1 LLRFSDPEVRTANG
15 RNRAGND
22 FTAMRHLQTI
32 ADLRA
37 ACDAVRARGGR
48 VGLVPT
54 MGALH
59 EGHASLIRAA
69 RAETDLVVVTVF
81 VNPLQFGAGEDLD
94 RYPRDL
100 EGDLAVCARE
110 GADIVFAPSVAEMYP
125 AGPPATTVHV
135 ADLTAPMCGAARPT
149 HFDGVSTVVTKLF
162 AIAGTCRAYFG
173 RKDAQQLA
181 VVTRMAA
188 DLNLPVEVVGCP
200 IVREPDGLAMSSRN
214 AYLAADERRAAL
226 VLHRALAT
234 AAARILD
241 GERDAP
247 TLAELLAKTV
257 ATEPS
262 VALEYADVRH
272 LHDLTECSG
281 PIAGEVLVAVAA
293 RVGATRLIDNV
304 TVSVTA
310 SGAAVD
316 LGVTSAGTRSAG
328 SEMP

>member
-1 LLRFSDPEVRTANG
+1 
-15 RNRAGND
+15 
-22 FTAMRHLQTI
+22 MRHLQTI

-37 ACDAVRARGGR
+37 ACDEVRARGGS

-69 RAETDLVVVTVF
+69 RSATDLVVVTIF

-100 EGDLAVCARE
+100 DGDLAVCARD

-125 AGPPATTVHV
+125 AGPPATIVHV

-162 AIAGTCRAYFG
+162 AIAGPCRAFFG

-200 IVREPDGLAMSSRN
+200 IVRESDGLAMSSRN
-214 AYLAADERRAAL
+214 AYLSADERVAAL
-226 VLHRALAT
+226 VLNRALT
-234 AAARILD
+234 AAADRILA
-241 GERDAP
+241 GERDPAVVAR
-247 TLAELLAKTV
+247 LVADIV
-257 ATEPS
+257 ATEPML
-262 VALEYADVRH
+262 VLEYADVRR
-272 LHDLTECSG
+272 LHDLSEWET
-281 PIAGEVLVAVAA
+281 PLAGEVLVAVAA

-304 TVSVTA
+304 MCTVTETGA
-310 SGAAVD
+310 SAD
-316 LGVTSAGTRSAG
+316 LGVTGAGMWSARSEP
-328 SEMP
+328 S

>member
-1 LLRFSDPEVRTANG
+1 
-15 RNRAGND
+15 
-22 FTAMRHLQTI
+22 MRHLQTI

-37 ACDAVRARGGR
+37 VCDEVRARSGR

-69 RAETDLVVVTVF
+69 RAQTDLVVVTIF

-100 EGDLAVCARE
+100 EGDLAVCERE

-135 ADLTAPMCGAARPT
+135 DGLTAPMCGAARPT

-162 AIAGTCRAYFG
+162 AIAGPSRAFFG

-181 VVTRMAA
+181 VVARMAA

-214 AYLAADERRAAL
+214 AYLAADERAAAL
-226 VLHRALAT
+226 VLNRALA
-234 AAARILD
+234 AAASRILD
-241 GERDAP
+241 GERDPAVI
-247 TLAELLAKTV
+247 AGVV
-257 ATEPS
+257 ADAVAHEPA
-262 VALEYADVRH
+262 VVLEYADVRR
-272 LHDLTECSG
+272 LHDLTECET
-281 PIAGEVLVAVAA
+281 PLAGEVLIAVAA

-304 TVSVTA
+304 TCTVTETGA
-310 SGAAVD
+310 SAD
-316 LGVTSAGTRSAG
+316 LGVTSAGTRSG
-328 SEMP
+328 GTGTPCDG